1 MAITTVG
8 FGTHVGR
15 KRSVNE
21 DSYIAGRQV
30 WAVADG
36 MGGHAAG
43 DVASAIAVARL
54 AELDEGGP
62 IEPSR
67 VGVCIR
73 QANADVL
80 QHGRENPEAWGLG
93 TTVSGI
99 CEVIVTDDVPHWAIF
114 NVGDSR
120 VYRLSDG
127 ALARATVDHSETEEM
142 IQDGRL
148 TEREARTHYLRN
160 VITRSVGGSTPP
172 QIDMWV
178 LPQTSGERFLVCSD
192 GLPSEL
198 EDNQIADILNQCP
211 DPQHAVDAL
220 ITQVLDA
227 GARDNVTVIVL
238 DVAERAS

>member
-99 CEVIVTDDVPHWAIF
+99 CEVIVTDDVPTGRSSTSGTRGFTGCPTVPW
-114 NVGDSR
+114 
-120 VYRLSDG
+120 
-127 ALARATVDHSETEEM
+127 RAP
-142 IQDGRL
+142 RW
-148 TEREARTHYLRN
+148 
-160 VITRSVGGSTPP
+160 ITRKP
-172 QIDMWV
+172 
-178 LPQTSGERFLVCSD
+178 RK
-192 GLPSEL
+192 
-198 EDNQIADILNQCP
+198 
-211 DPQHAVDAL
+211 
-220 ITQVLDA
+220 
-227 GARDNVTVIVL
+227 
-238 DVAERAS
+238 